1 MRPVA
6 FHSRALAVKR
16 VTHNQGKNT
25 PGVDGAIWSTPA
37 SKYKAIDT
45 LKRRGYQ
52 PRPLRRV
59 YILKINRKAEA
70 AGNPHDERPARCR
83 RYTSIGFTLFRLND
97 TNDVVPTCTPGAF
110 VSVCCKCRWKLWLVE
125 IIRKWEKSASLWRT
139 LPPRRM

>member
-6 FHSRALAVKR
+6 FHSRALDVKR

-37 SKYKAIDT
+37 SRYKAIDT

-59 YILKINRKAEA
+59 YILKNNRKL
-70 AGNPHDERPARCR
+70 RPLGIPTMKTAPCR
-83 RYTSIGFTLFRLND
+83 RYTCIGFTLFRLND

-110 VSVCCKCRWKLWLVE
+110 VSVCSKCRWKLWLVE
-125 IIRKWEKSASLWRT
+125 IIRKWEKSASLWRP